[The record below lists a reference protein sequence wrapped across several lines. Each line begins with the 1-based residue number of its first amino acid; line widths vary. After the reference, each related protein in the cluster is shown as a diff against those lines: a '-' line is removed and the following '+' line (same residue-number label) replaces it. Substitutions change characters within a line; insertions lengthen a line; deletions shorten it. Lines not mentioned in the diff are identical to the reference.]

1 MEIANLSHAGFKTM
15 VTKMLRELVEYGK
28 HIREEVKAILSE
40 IKKNLQGTN
49 SEGKEARVQI
59 DDGEHKGDINGQPV
73 QNEKQEF
80 KKQEENKKVL
90 RHLQM
95 CQHPNHRD
103 ATGRRGRT

>member
-1 MEIANLSHAGFKTM
+1 MIRMLKEIT
-15 VTKMLRELVEYGK
+15 EYGNNIK
-28 HIREEVKAILSE
+28 EEVEATLSE

-95 CQHPNHRD
+95 CQHLTHRD
-103 ATGRRGRT
+103 ARKRRGRPRN